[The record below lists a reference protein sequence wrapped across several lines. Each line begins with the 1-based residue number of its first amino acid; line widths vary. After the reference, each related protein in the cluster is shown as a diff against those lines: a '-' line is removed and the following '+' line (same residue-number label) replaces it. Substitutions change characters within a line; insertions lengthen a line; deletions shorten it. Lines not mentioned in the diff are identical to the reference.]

1 MTETSQAS
9 EPTTTLYFQNKFP
22 FTRILNGSLTSA
34 GIGLYLLP
42 LSSKWT
48 IFVFLLSIVI
58 SAALIVYSDERY
70 RYAFFCLI
78 IVVTSLS
85 LLNYLSVPKTG
96 AIVIAGVLCLLRK
109 HLIPLAI
116 IIYFSASSLL
126 ASCAGYLS
134 SSSEAALFPLIA
146 PPLVMAVVFTLF
158 YPKKI
163 NWITAHLFLSIAI
176 GMYCEGTSLPSSTAV
191 ILVSLPI
198 ILLGFRFGFEE
209 KNLKINYKVKVLLLI
224 LLIVF
229 SWWNDFPRSSDKIY
243 FLIPNASGEYEDKFL
258 KNYKEIARHIK
269 ASYEVIS
276 NIDSVEARSTIVV
289 PVVTRKLFDDPQ
301 WNTLSTYAK
310 EKELTVLIAGEHTNY
325 KGVAERINKLTKGI
339 SINSDLTV
347 PPGNTDEAGHLR
359 SPTLTP
365 FPFDAI
371 LNRGASINIQ
381 SIFTK
386 VLLSG
391 DGWFADSD
399 LKDPT
404 WVGDFL
410 LNPGEKRG
418 RITLGASYTDEARWV
433 FFGDNSFLL
442 NKAIISD
449 PKPLLSAIHFSTLWP
464 IFISDLLI
472 VIFFISLLFDRYP
485 AVSPKNIGFMCWF
498 LTVVLAYGVA
508 VKQGAKYATADFFKT
523 TDMGESAFDRRNFNN
538 AFVELLGADHI
549 DDIQIVRHKNF
560 ISEHKIGTSEKPE
573 IHFGLVDSEIKI
585 GDTRLFNC
593 WRLGNLS
600 LSGGISIND
609 GQSCTVEGDGQ
620 VLIGKRN
627 DAAAVKIH
635 ADKKTVIIILDPA
648 FLSNGSLNSNN
659 LNWVMDQAK
668 SLSVE
673 PVNAN

>member
-22 FTRILNGSLTSA
+22 FTRILDGSLASA

-85 LLNYLSVPKTG
+85 LLNYLSVPKIG

-134 SSSEAALFPLIA
+134 SSSEAAWFPLIA

-163 NWITAHLFLSIAI
+163 YWITAYLFLSIAI
-176 GMYCEGTSLPSSTAV
+176 GMYCEGSSLPPSTAV
-191 ILVSLPI
+191 ILASLPI

-325 KGVAERINKLTKGI
+325 KGVA
-339 SINSDLTV
+339 
-347 PPGNTDEAGHLR
+347 
-359 SPTLTP
+359 
-365 FPFDAI
+365 
-371 LNRGASINIQ
+371 
-381 SIFTK
+381 
-386 VLLSG
+386 
-391 DGWFADSD
+391 
-399 LKDPT
+399 
-404 WVGDFL
+404 
-410 LNPGEKRG
+410 
-418 RITLGASYTDEARWV
+418 
-433 FFGDNSFLL
+433 
-442 NKAIISD
+442 
-449 PKPLLSAIHFSTLWP
+449 
-464 IFISDLLI
+464 
-472 VIFFISLLFDRYP
+472 
-485 AVSPKNIGFMCWF
+485 
-498 LTVVLAYGVA
+498 
-508 VKQGAKYATADFFKT
+508 
-523 TDMGESAFDRRNFNN
+523 
-538 AFVELLGADHI
+538 
-549 DDIQIVRHKNF
+549 
-560 ISEHKIGTSEKPE
+560 
-573 IHFGLVDSEIKI
+573 
-585 GDTRLFNC
+585 
-593 WRLGNLS
+593 
-600 LSGGISIND
+600 
-609 GQSCTVEGDGQ
+609 
-620 VLIGKRN
+620 
-627 DAAAVKIH
+627 
-635 ADKKTVIIILDPA
+635 
-648 FLSNGSLNSNN
+648 
-659 LNWVMDQAK
+659 
-668 SLSVE
+668 
-673 PVNAN
+673 